1 MWLVHH
7 SSDLSACEDTTVN
20 KRKLLS
26 PQGVFPSCNVARM
39 VELLPEGFLLQSQQ
53 SMVKRVAA
61 INIALRDGL
70 PGANI
75 DLMVQE
81 DPTILFED
89 KQSVSSGLRELHDLW
104 DVDETALTN
113 SNPWELALAIRTMSD
128 KESSNCI

>member
-1 MWLVHH
+1 
-7 SSDLSACEDTTVN
+7 
-20 KRKLLS
+20 
-26 PQGVFPSCNVARM
+26 M

-53 SMVKRVAA
+53 SMVRRVAA

-89 KQSVSSGLRELHDLW
+89 KHSVSSGLRELHDLW
-104 DVDETALTN
+104 DVDETALSN

-128 KESSNCI
+128 KDSSDCV